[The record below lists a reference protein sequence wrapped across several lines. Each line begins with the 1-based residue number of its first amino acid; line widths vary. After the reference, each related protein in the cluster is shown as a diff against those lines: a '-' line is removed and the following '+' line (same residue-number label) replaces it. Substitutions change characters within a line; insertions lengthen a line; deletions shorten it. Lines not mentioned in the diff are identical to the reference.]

1 MDVPLILVSNDDG
14 IESNGLW
21 AAAEAVVPLGEVM
34 VVAPDRQWSGGA
46 RSMPRGVTGRIR
58 EETRKLLG
66 EEVLGYAVDAS
77 PALAVDHGV
86 IELAPRRPALVVSGI
101 NFGANLGIEV
111 TISGTVGA
119 ALEAAAFGIPA
130 LAVSQEM
137 GAEHHLVGDSRA
149 DFEASKAFIRYFAEM
164 ALSERMPQDVDV
176 LNLNV
181 PASATAGTPWRLTR
195 LSRDRYFLP
204 VPPDRANGE
213 GRPGYRLIENLT
225 GAEPGTDIHAVMV
238 DRLVSLTPLS
248 LDLTSRV
255 AMDGRDRPLPKQTPV
270 GGQAARF
277 SHLFLLP
284 DSGWRGNGRSRDPA
298 RVEVSAND
306 GGE

>member
-1 MDVPLILVSNDDG
+1 
-14 IESNGLW
+14 
-21 AAAEAVVPLGEVM
+21 
-34 VVAPDRQWSGGA
+34 
-46 RSMPRGVTGRIR
+46 MPRGVTGRIR
-58 EETRKLLG
+58 EEVRELLG
-66 EEVLGYAVDAS
+66 EEVGGYAVDAS

-130 LAVSQEM
+130 FAVSQEM
-137 GAEHHLVGDSRA
+137 GTEHHLARNSVA
-149 DFEASKAFIRYFAEM
+149 DFKAAKSFIRYFAEM
-164 ALSERMPQDVDV
+164 ALSEGMPQDVDV
-176 LNLNV
+176 LSINI
-181 PASATAGTPWRLTR
+181 PASSTPISPWRLTR

-213 GRPGYRLIENLT
+213 GRPGYHVIENLT

-238 DRLVSLTPLS
+238 DRSISVTPLS

-255 AMDGRDRPLPKQTPV
+255 TMDGKKRSLPRAGLMSRGVT
-270 GGQAARF
+270 RL
-277 SHLFLLP
+277 SDLFLLP
-284 DSGWRGNGRSRDPA
+284 DDGWRGNGRSREVGLVDASP
-298 RVEVSAND
+298 VE
-306 GGE
+306 GGA

>member
-21 AAAEAVVPLGEVM
+21 AAAEAVVPLGEVI

-58 EETRKLLG
+58 EEPRELLG
-66 EEVLGYAVDAS
+66 EQVAGYAVDAS

-130 LAVSQEM
+130 LAISQEM
-137 GAEHHLVGDSRA
+137 GSEHHVARNSVA
-149 DFEASKAFIRYFAEM
+149 DFEAAKSFIRYFAEM
-164 ALSERMPQDVDV
+164 ALNEQMPQDVDV
-176 LNLNV
+176 LNINV
-181 PASATAGTPWRLTR
+181 PASATPGTPWRLTR
-195 LSRDRYFLP
+195 LSRHRYFLP

-225 GAEPGTDIHAVMV
+225 GAEPGSDIHAVMV
-238 DRLVSLTPLS
+238 GRSVSVTPLS

-255 AMDGRDRPLPKQTPV
+255 TMDGMERSLPAEGLVSQK
-270 GGQAARF
+270 ASRL
-277 SHLFLLP
+277 SHLFFLP
-284 DSGWRGNGRSRDPA
+284 EDGWRGNGRSR
-298 RVEVSAND
+298 EVDLVDALTGEGSA
-306 GGE
+306 